1 MSNGARTT
9 ARITRAATP
18 SAEEVNVW
26 SQWNSYN
33 KLGQL
38 KETLFGSLSGG
49 TISTPLLQDS
59 WSLDALGN
67 WNDLPNAGVNPVG
80 RLTTDYRPGTPVV
93 RQIADATDARNRID
107 ARTDT
112 SVGSQE
118 IAYTY
123 DSAGNLRS
131 DGAFFYQYDAWN
143 RLVQVNE
150 AIPNQGF
157 TGPGPGADENPVA
170 AQERW
175 WPGRMLKHY
184 KYDGLG
190 RLVETQSPYPDVETA
205 LGRLRT
211 ERFYYDGVRRIQEVV
226 TDPLLMLG
234 LAAESGNP
242 ELQQAVAN
250 AAPFGEVAADP
261 QTATLESEEVQM
273 MGGESL
279 PAAVTTLHREYV
291 WGPGDAWGWG
301 VDELLAQYDQGRR
314 ASWPLQD
321 AGGDVIALCDL
332 GGTSGTARVITQ
344 IVHDAYGRVIGRDD
358 PATPATGP
366 PELRVGHKGLF
377 FDR

>member
-1 MSNGARTT
+1 MALWLECFHASVQAQVVSGQPHTLHRAEYAYDDNGARTTARIT

-80 RLTTDYRPGTPVV
+80 RLTTDYRPGTPMV
-93 RQIADATDARNRID
+93 REIADATDARNRID

-150 AIPNQGF
+150 ALANQGF
-157 TGPGPGADENPVA
+157 TATGPGADENPVA

-190 RLVETQSPYPDVETA
+190 RLIETQSPYPDVETA

-242 ELQQAVAN
+242 ELQQVAT
-250 AAPFGEVAADP
+250 GVRRLK
-261 QTATLESEEVQM
+261 QSEEECRMLQA
-273 MGGESL
+273 L
-279 PAAVTTLHREYV
+279 VTDQCLVKQILRE
-291 WGPGDAWGWG
+291 AML
-301 VDELLAQYDQGRR
+301 ENSNA
-314 ASWPLQD
+314 
-321 AGGDVIALCDL
+321 
-332 GGTSGTARVITQ
+332 
-344 IVHDAYGRVIGRDD
+344 
-358 PATPATGP
+358 
-366 PELRVGHKGLF
+366 
-377 FDR
+377 

>member
-1 MSNGARTT
+1 MIWLRRTSTFIPSVLLLVVLLSLRLSGSGEVITQDLGASGVVGLPGLDEFGRLRDLWYKTVVSGQPHTLHRAEYAYDDNGARTT

-80 RLTTDYRPGTPVV
+80 RLTTDYRPGTPMV
-93 RQIADATDARNRID
+93 REIADATDARNRID

-150 AIPNQGF
+150 ALANQGF
-157 TGPGPGADENPVA
+157 TATGPGADENPVA

-190 RLVETQSPYPDVETA
+190 RLIETQSPYPDVETA

-234 LAAESGNP
+234 LAAESSNP
-242 ELQQAVAN
+242 ALKQVAT
-250 AAPFGEVAADP
+250 GVRRLK
-261 QTATLESEEVQM
+261 QSEEECRMLQA
-273 MGGESL
+273 L
-279 PAAVTTLHREYV
+279 VTDQCLVKQILRE
-291 WGPGDAWGWG
+291 AML
-301 VDELLAQYDQGRR
+301 ENSNA
-314 ASWPLQD
+314 
-321 AGGDVIALCDL
+321 
-332 GGTSGTARVITQ
+332 
-344 IVHDAYGRVIGRDD
+344 
-358 PATPATGP
+358 
-366 PELRVGHKGLF
+366 
-377 FDR
+377 